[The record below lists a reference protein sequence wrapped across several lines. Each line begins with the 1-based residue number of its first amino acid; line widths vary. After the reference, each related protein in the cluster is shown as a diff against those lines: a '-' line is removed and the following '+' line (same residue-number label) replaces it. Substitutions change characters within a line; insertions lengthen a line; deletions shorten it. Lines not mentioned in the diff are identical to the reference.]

1 MSLTMKQ
8 DPADPWRDFH
18 GPNAAYV
25 LELYQRYR
33 QDPESVDPETRA
45 RFAQWS
51 PPRDGF
57 TAAEAVAPAAAA
69 PPVEQVVG
77 AVNLAQAIR
86 EHGHLAVDLDPL
98 RMTAPPP
105 FPLLTLEAHGLTEA
119 DLRQLPAAVVGGP
132 LAREAGNALEAIAK
146 LREVYTR
153 RIGHDYEQVRIAE
166 EREWLR
172 NAAECRLFR
181 PPDDP
186 ARQAALLER
195 LTQVEVF
202 ERFLHRIFPGKT
214 RFSIEGLDMMVP
226 ILDVIIGAASDV
238 GTCNVL
244 IGMAHRGRLN
254 VMAHVLKKPYAHI
267 FAEFKDPAQGHR
279 FREDLGWTGDVKYH
293 KGADMRDGKP
303 VQGVITI
310 APNPS
315 HLESVNP
322 VVMGMARAAGTHA
335 DAPGPPRFDP
345 DLTLPILI
353 HGDAAFPGQG
363 IAAETLN
370 FSRLAG
376 YTTGGTI
383 HIISNN
389 QLGYTALPDDTRST
403 LYASDL
409 AKGFRIPIV
418 HVNADDPE
426 ACIEAAQLAF
436 AYRAA
441 FHKDFLIDLI
451 GYRRY
456 GHNEGDEPGF
466 TQPVMYER
474 IRAHPTVRAQWAD
487 TLAARG
493 VINLDEAA
501 ALERQHMETL
511 QAELEALQ
519 PEEALHEPQPE
530 PPPPGAARKV
540 KTGVPLARLQALN
553 EALLQVPDGFNLNP
567 KIRRFMERRRESLQ
581 DPDAPAVDWAAAE
594 QLALASI
601 LEDGIAVRMTG
612 EDTER
617 GTFSQRHAVF
627 HDATTG
633 ATFTPLQALPQAR
646 AAFEIHDSPLSEAA
660 ALGFEYGYNI
670 QEPRRL
676 VIWEAQYGDFINGAQ
691 VIIDEFL
698 VAARSKWGLTPS
710 LVLLLPHGS
719 EGAGPDHSSARLERF
734 LQLAAEKNMRVANCT
749 TAAQYFHL
757 LRRQALLLAA
767 DPLPLIVMTP
777 KSLLRH
783 PLVASSLRQ
792 LARGRWEPVIDDA
805 EARRHPEAIRRLLL
819 CNGKVYV
826 DLTTSAYR
834 EAHPEAAL
842 VRVEQLYP
850 FQTDALRPV
859 LDGYPNLEAVVWVQ
873 EEPQNM
879 GAWTFVST
887 RLCELI
893 DGRWPLQYVGRAP
906 SSSPAEGSAAWFA
919 ANQQRLIAHAFG
931 EGEAESTES
940 FILMVRKGPCQ

>member
-1 MSLTMKQ
+1 MKQ

-18 GPNAAYV
+18 GPNAGYV

-69 PPVEQVVG
+69 PPVEEVVG

-86 EHGHLAVDLDPL
+86 EHGHLAADLDPL
-98 RMTAPPP
+98 RMIAPPP

-132 LAREAGNALEAIAK
+132 LAREAGNALEAIAQ

-195 LTQVEVF
+195 LTHVEVF

-226 ILDVIIGAASDV
+226 MLDVVIEAAADV

-279 FREDLGWTGDVKYH
+279 FREDMGWTGDVKYH

-322 VVMGMARAAGTHA
+322 VVMGMARAAGTHV
-335 DAPGPPRFDP
+335 DAPGPPHFDP

-426 ACIEAAQLAF
+426 ACIEAARLAF

-474 IRAHPTVRAQWAD
+474 IAPIPRCASSGPTRWPCAASSTWTRPPRWSGSTWKRSRQSWRRCNLKRPSMSRNRSRRRPARRARSRPACPRAPAGAQ
-487 TLAARG
+487 RG
-493 VINLDEAA
+493 AVAGS
-501 ALERQHMETL
+501 RR
-511 QAELEALQ
+511 LQ
-519 PEEALHEPQPE
+519 PEPKDPPLHGAPPREP
-530 PPPPGAARKV
+530 AR
-540 KTGVPLARLQALN
+540 P
-553 EALLQVPDGFNLNP
+553 
-567 KIRRFMERRRESLQ
+567 RRAGGGLGS
-581 DPDAPAVDWAAAE
+581 
-594 QLALASI
+594 
-601 LEDGIAVRMTG
+601 G
-612 EDTER
+612 
-617 GTFSQRHAVF
+617 GT
-627 HDATTG
+627 
-633 ATFTPLQALPQAR
+633 AR
-646 AAFEIHDSPLSEAA
+646 AGEHP
-660 ALGFEYGYNI
+660 GG
-670 QEPRRL
+670 
-676 VIWEAQYGDFINGAQ
+676 
-691 VIIDEFL
+691 
-698 VAARSKWGLTPS
+698 
-710 LVLLLPHGS
+710 
-719 EGAGPDHSSARLERF
+719 
-734 LQLAAEKNMRVANCT
+734 
-749 TAAQYFHL
+749 
-757 LRRQALLLAA
+757 
-767 DPLPLIVMTP
+767 
-777 KSLLRH
+777 RH
-783 PLVASSLRQ
+783 
-792 LARGRWEPVIDDA
+792 RGCA
-805 EARRHPEAIRRLLL
+805 
-819 CNGKVYV
+819 
-826 DLTTSAYR
+826 
-834 EAHPEAAL
+834 
-842 VRVEQLYP
+842 
-850 FQTDALRPV
+850 
-859 LDGYPNLEAVVWVQ
+859 
-873 EEPQNM
+873 
-879 GAWTFVST
+879 
-887 RLCELI
+887 
-893 DGRWPLQYVGRAP
+893 
-906 SSSPAEGSAAWFA
+906 
-919 ANQQRLIAHAFG
+919 
-931 EGEAESTES
+931 
-940 FILMVRKGPCQ
+940 